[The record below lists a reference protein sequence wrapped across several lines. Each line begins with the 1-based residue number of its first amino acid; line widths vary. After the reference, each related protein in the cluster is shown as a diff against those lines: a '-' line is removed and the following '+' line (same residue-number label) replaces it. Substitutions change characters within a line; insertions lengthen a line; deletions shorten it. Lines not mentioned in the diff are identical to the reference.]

1 MGERANDLKKKLRY
15 YWFIFRWFLIGRYHC
30 TNSEPYTISLRTV
43 WKICNRTIWG
53 VITFSLIYAI
63 ASFFDYVD

>member
-1 MGERANDLKKKLRY
+1 MGELANDLKKKLRY

-63 ASFFDYVD
+63 ASFFDYVG

>member
-1 MGERANDLKKKLRY
+1 MGEQANGLKKKLRY
-15 YWFIFRWFLIGRYHC
+15 YWFILRWFLIGRYHC
-30 TNSEPYTISLRTV
+30 TNSEPYAISLRTV

-63 ASFFDYVD
+63 ASFFNYVG

>member
-1 MGERANDLKKKLRY
+1 MGEQAKDLKKKLRY
-15 YWFIFRWFLIGRYHC
+15 YWFVFRWFLIGRYHC
-30 TNSEPYTISLRTV
+30 TSSEPYTISLRTV

-63 ASFFDYVD
+63 ASFFDYVG